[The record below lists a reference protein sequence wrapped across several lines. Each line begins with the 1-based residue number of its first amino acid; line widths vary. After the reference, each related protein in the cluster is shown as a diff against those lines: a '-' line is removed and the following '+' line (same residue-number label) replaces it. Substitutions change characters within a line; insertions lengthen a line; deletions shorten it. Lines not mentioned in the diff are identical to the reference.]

1 MRIKSIEIQKGVSS
15 TNLDQKFFEYFI
27 GRIRN
32 VKYVTAGTRTAD
44 LFKLYPLI

>member
-27 GRIRN
+27 G
-32 VKYVTAGTRTAD
+32 KGT
-44 LFKLYPLI
+44 